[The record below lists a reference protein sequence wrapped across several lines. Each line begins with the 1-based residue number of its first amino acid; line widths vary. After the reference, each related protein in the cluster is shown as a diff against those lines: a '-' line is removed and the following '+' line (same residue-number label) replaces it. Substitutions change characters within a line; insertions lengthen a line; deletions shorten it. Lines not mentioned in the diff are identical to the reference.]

1 MGWPNI
7 LCGLIGMVLTHW
19 LGVWMAK
26 TRPCRWFF
34 VVRILVGIPVY
45 LYWAYLVYLGF
56 LRR

>member
-34 VVRILVGIPVY
+34 VVRIVVGIPVY
-45 LYWAYLVYLGF
+45 LY
-56 LRR
+56 